1 VAKGGPDGGNGGR
14 GGDVWLVAD
23 SREASLIE
31 LADHP
36 HRRAQKGT
44 HGSGKNRN
52 GRKGADLDVLVPVGT
67 VVKNRSGEILAD
79 LAVAGD
85 RWLAASGGRGGL
97 GNAALA
103 TRYRRAPHF
112 AQQGEP
118 GEENWYD
125 LELRLLADV
134 ALVGFPNAGKST
146 LLSRISAARPKIA
159 DYPFTTLV
167 PNLGVVRVNQWGSR
181 PHGAD
186 FVVADVPGLIEGAA
200 EGKGLGHDFLRH
212 VERARVLVFL
222 LDLSVLAPESPK
234 GQLEVLETEIERYR
248 PELLFR
254 PRLVVGSKAD
264 ASEWKGDE
272 ERCWE
277 LQVSSVTGQGLGEL
291 VARLAESVLAARDSQ
306 PLVMRAPVV
315 VKPAAEGIY
324 VHRDFDGAW
333 IVEGRLATRAVA
345 LSDLEDPE
353 ALSFAQQR
361 LARIGVERA
370 LRRAGARSGDL
381 VRIGDFEW
389 TYEEDSDGSGGS
401 AGSAGSGGAG

>member
-1 VAKGGPDGGNGGR
+1 MARGGPDGGNGGR

-23 SREASLIE
+23 RREASLIE

-52 GRKGADLDVLVPVGT
+52 GSKGTDLDVLVPVGT
-67 VVKNRSGEILAD
+67 VVKSRSGEILAD

-85 RWLAASGGRGGL
+85 RWLAARGGRGGL

-134 ALVGFPNAGKST
+134 ALVGFPNVGKST

-167 PNLGVVRVNQWGSR
+167 PNLGVVRVSEWNARAQ
-181 PHGAD
+181 GAD

-222 LDLSVLAPESPK
+222 LDLSISAPESPK
-234 GQLEVLETEIERYR
+234 RQLEVLATEIERYR
-248 PELLFR
+248 SELLTR
-254 PRLVVGSKAD
+254 PRLVVGSKSD
-264 ASEWKGDE
+264 AKSEALESRDQ
-272 ERCWE
+272 RCWE
-277 LQVSSVTGQGLGEL
+277 LEASSLTGQGLDALVRRLGEEVL
-291 VARLAESVLAARDSQ
+291 SARASQ

-315 VKPAAEGIY
+315 GKPAGEGIH
-324 VHRDFDGAW
+324 VQRDFDGAW

-345 LSDLEDPE
+345 LSDLQDPE

-361 LARIGVERA
+361 LARLGVERA
-370 LRRAGARSGDL
+370 LRRAGARTGDL

-389 TYEEDSDGSGGS
+389 TYEDDSGEAAQKGSG
-401 AGSAGSGGAG
+401 